1 MLTRYVLKRVGEAV
15 LVLFVLSVL
24 VFMTVRLLP
33 GDPAAAFIDP
43 SNPDPAARAE
53 IYQRLGLDR
62 PWYLQYVTW
71 VAGAVHGDFGRS
83 LTQPYEVS
91 SQLAIRFPV
100 SLELALTATVIAV
113 LIGIP
118 FGVLSAVQRGRLFD
132 NLGRGLTFFLLSA
145 PPFLLAA
152 IILLVNSRTAKLRLI
167 GYVAFADDPAGNV
180 QRMLLP
186 AFLLSLGMLALIAR
200 YTRGMLL
207 ETFGQDY
214 VRTARAK
221 GVPGPDI
228 VRKHALRN
236 ALAPVVTVVGVQLA
250 ALIGGTILIENVFA
264 LPGMGSLLIN
274 AINTSDYTTV
284 QACVLIIGALYV
296 GISLVVDLL
305 YPLIDP
311 RIRMVRA

>member
-1 MLTRYVLKRVGEAV
+1 MLTRYVLKRIGEAI

-24 VFMTVRLLP
+24 VFATVRLLP

-43 SNPDPAARAE
+43 SNPDPALRQE
-53 IYQRLGLDR
+53 IYHRLGLDR
-62 PWYLQYVTW
+62 PWYVQYVSW
-71 VAGAVHGDFGRS
+71 VVGALHGDFGRS
-83 LTQPYEVS
+83 LTQPYTVA
-91 SQLAIRFPV
+91 SQLVTRFPV
-100 SLELALTATVIAV
+100 SLELAVMATI
-113 LIGIP
+113 IGILLGIP
-118 FGVLSAVQRGRLFD
+118 LGVASAVRRGRLLD
-132 NLGRGLTFFLLSA
+132 NVGRVVTFFLLSA

-152 IILLVNSRTAKLRLI
+152 IILLINSRTAKLRLI
-167 GYVAFADDPAGNV
+167 GYIAFADDPAGNL

-186 AFLLSLGMLALIAR
+186 AFLLSLGLLALIAR

-214 VRTARAK
+214 IRTGRAK
-221 GVPGPDI
+221 GVPGPTL
-228 VRKHALRN
+228 VRRHALRN

-250 ALIGGTILIENVFA
+250 TLIGGTILMENVFA

-284 QACVLIIGALYV
+284 QACVLIIGSLYV
-296 GISLVVDLL
+296 GISLIVDLV